1 MLSGRLATTVVS
13 VRDGSLVR
21 ACAGRS
27 TRSVAIGS
35 TSVMSQ
41 VYPAPAGLTT
51 GNGPSRPHGDWSDP
65 APGRRLGE
73 MTRLRRSLLALGLV
87 VVGLGAL
94 PGVASAHAQLESSTP
109 GQSAVLLV
117 PPTQVVLHFGEP
129 VEIDFG
135 SLRVIGPGGRRVDA
149 GATHHPG
156 GDTHSVATALPQGLA
171 DGTYVVAWRVI
182 SADSHPVHGA
192 YVFSVGTA
200 RGSGRA
206 DALAAAIADQP
217 GDAVVGVAFWIV
229 RAAAFAGL
237 LVLVGLAVLVSW
249 LWPAGGRTRRVG
261 RVLWWSWGTL
271 LVATVAG
278 VLVQGVYAS
287 ALPLTDAYRP
297 SLVSAVLD
305 TRFGRVE
312 VLRLLLLAGMVPVLL
327 WLRGRIGRGGAHR
340 RWRTAAC
347 GAVGLLLLATPG
359 LAGHA
364 ATGAGPGFGLGLD
377 VVHLAAA
384 SAWIGGLVLLA
395 TFLVPR
401 DPGDAWPPDPSDLT
415 LRVSAVAF
423 TAVVAVVATG
433 VVQSIRQVGSLYA
446 LFHTPYGRTL
456 VVKICLVVALIAV
469 GAASRRLVHRRGP
482 TDGPPVG
489 GTGVARPAPP
499 TGPGATV
506 LLDPVAP
513 VVEAAGFPR
522 RRLRRTV
529 LAELAIALAVVGVTA
544 ALVNDVPA
552 RQAAG
557 QPFTYSFS
565 TLGVQ
570 VNTII
575 DPSRAGTDNA
585 VHVYVLSRLGSPK
598 AIPELDLRASLPS
611 ASIGPLAIP
620 LVVSGPGHYTAGRV
634 VLPVAGD
641 WVLTYTVRTDAID
654 EQVVRTVLPVH

>member
-1 MLSGRLATTVVS
+1 
-13 VRDGSLVR
+13 
-21 ACAGRS
+21 
-27 TRSVAIGS
+27 
-35 TSVMSQ
+35 
-41 VYPAPAGLTT
+41 
-51 GNGPSRPHGDWSDP
+51 
-65 APGRRLGE
+65 
-73 MTRLRRSLLALGLV
+73 MTRLRRSLVALGLLV
-87 VVGLGAL
+87 FGLGAS
-94 PGVASAHAQLESSTP
+94 PGVASAHAQLESSIP

-117 PPTQVVLHFGEP
+117 PPNQVVLHFGEP

-135 SLRVIGPGGRRVDA
+135 SLRVIGPAGQRVDA
-149 GATHHPG
+149 GAALHPG
-156 GDTHSVATALPQGLA
+156 GDTHSVANALPPDLA

-200 RGSGRA
+200 RGSARA

-217 GDAVVGVAFWIV
+217 GDAVVGGAYWIV

-237 LVLVGLAVLVSW
+237 LVLVGLGVLVSW
-249 LWPAGGRTRRVG
+249 LWPSGGRTRRVG

-271 LVATVAG
+271 LVATVLG
-278 VLVQGVYAS
+278 ILVQGVYAS

-305 TRFGRVE
+305 TRFGQVE
-312 VLRLLLLAGMVPVLL
+312 VLRLLLLAVMVPILL
-327 WLRGRIGRGGAHR
+327 LLRRRIGQGGANR
-340 RWRTAAC
+340 RWLTAAC
-347 GAVGLLLLATPG
+347 CMVGLLLLATPG

-364 ATGAGPGFGLGLD
+364 ATGSSPVLGIGLD
-377 VVHLAAA
+377 IIHLAAA

-423 TAVVAVVATG
+423 TAVVVVVATG

-456 VVKICLVVALIAV
+456 VIKICLVVALIAV
-469 GAASRRLVHRRGP
+469 GAVSRRLVRHRGSADATPVEGTSGVRSV
-482 TDGPPVG
+482 PPS
-489 GTGVARPAPP
+489 
-499 TGPGATV
+499 GPGATV
-506 LLDPVAP
+506 VLDPVAP
-513 VVEAAGFPR
+513 EVEATGFAR

-544 ALVNDVPA
+544 ALVNDAPA

-575 DPSRAGTDNA
+575 DPSRAGTTNE
-585 VHVYVLSRLGSPK
+585 VHVYVLSSLGSPK
-598 AIPELDLRASLPS
+598 AIPELDLSASLPS
-611 ASIGPLAIP
+611 QSIGPLAIP
-620 LVVSGPGHYTAGRV
+620 LVVSGPGHYTANRV
-634 VLPVAGD
+634 VLPVAGN
-641 WVLTYTVRTDAID
+641 WVLKYTVRTDAID
-654 EQVVRTVLPVH
+654 EQVVRTVLPVR

>member
-1 MLSGRLATTVVS
+1 MVS

-51 GNGPSRPHGDWSDP
+51 GNGPFRPHGDWSDL

-149 GATHHPG
+149 GAAHHPG
-156 GDTHSVATALPQGLA
+156 GDTHSVATALPPGLA

-200 RGSGRA
+200 HGSARA

-305 TRFGRVE
+305 TRFGQVE

-327 WLRGRIGRGGAHR
+327 WLRGRIDRGGAHR

-364 ATGAGPGFGLGLD
+364 ATGAGPGLGLGLD

-469 GAASRRLVHRRGP
+469 GAVESPTGAPSGPHRWPPGRGDRRGP
-482 TDGPPVG
+482 VGPADRARGHRGARSGRAGGRSGRLPPSPAPAHGPGRVGHRPGRGRGDRGPRQRRAGPPG
-489 GTGVARPAPP
+489 GRTAVHLL
-499 TGPGATV
+499 V
-506 LLDPVAP
+506 LH
-513 VVEAAGFPR
+513 PR
-522 RRLRRTV
+522 R
-529 LAELAIALAVVGVTA
+529 
-544 ALVNDVPA
+544 
-552 RQAAG
+552 AG
-557 QPFTYSFS
+557 QHHHRPRRGPVPTTRCTS
-565 TLGVQ
+565 TSSAGWGHRRPSPSS
-570 VNTII
+570 TSAPACRPRRS
-575 DPSRAGTDNA
+575 DRWPSRW
-585 VHVYVLSRLGSPK
+585 S
-598 AIPELDLRASLPS
+598 
-611 ASIGPLAIP
+611 
-620 LVVSGPGHYTAGRV
+620 
-634 VLPVAGD
+634 
-641 WVLTYTVRTDAID
+641 
-654 EQVVRTVLPVH
+654 